1 MHLNQADNFYLLIKN
16 HNQISR
22 FWACIIIIINFMIF
36 FMNLCKKTL
45 GIFGVEYH
53 TLSTKFNHFQ
63 FWLVFG
69 WFFILSWM
77 EKAEPSWKLLSSS
90 PGSRNS
96 ARAILFNP
104 LLFARSTEDIDY
116 WIGTYIEN
124 ILNKFPN
131 FSSPT
136 TTKLLLGT
144 LALLMTTRI
153 LTVHGRPSSRCV
165 FTFLVKIAP
174 LKSTAAHCGFKWVK
188 YARNKFTW
196 CDFTSSSK

>member
-1 MHLNQADNFYLLIKN
+1 MK
-16 HNQISR
+16 
-22 FWACIIIIINFMIF
+22 
-36 FMNLCKKTL
+36 
-45 GIFGVEYH
+45 
-53 TLSTKFNHFQ
+53 
-63 FWLVFG
+63 
-69 WFFILSWM
+69 
-77 EKAEPSWKLLSSS
+77 
-90 PGSRNS
+90 
-96 ARAILFNP
+96 
-104 LLFARSTEDIDY
+104 
-116 WIGTYIEN
+116 N
-124 ILNKFPN
+124 ILNKFPI

-196 CDFTSSSK
+196 CNFTSISKQYSADICHFRFRFLCTSHSKLVKLLQTQVWPLNFTNFSNVIFGGFLQFVPNVWLYATALHCTGNDLFLPECSIARGSVCCFYGLSQFERAGPPKTFFFESLKNGW

>member
-1 MHLNQADNFYLLIKN
+1 MKSLEFAFE
-16 HNQISR
+16 
-22 FWACIIIIINFMIF
+22 INWP
-36 FMNLCKKTL
+36 L
-45 GIFGVEYH
+45 
-53 TLSTKFNHFQ
+53 
-63 FWLVFG
+63 
-69 WFFILSWM
+69 
-77 EKAEPSWKLLSSS
+77 
-90 PGSRNS
+90 
-96 ARAILFNP
+96 AILFFSI
-104 LLFARSTEDIDY
+104 LYSGY
-116 WIGTYIEN
+116 WIGTYIKN
-124 ILNKFPN
+124 ILNKFPI

-196 CDFTSSSK
+196 CDFTSYSKQFSADLHHFRFRFLCISHSKLVKLLQTQVWPLNLTSFLM